1 MMQRL
6 SLICIVFSALSVQ
19 AQGMA
24 SMQPDEIVQATSDKL
39 MEVLKKDSE
48 RLRGNHQDRRRL
60 VDEILLPVIDFDA
73 FSKLIL
79 GHNWRKATPA
89 QRRRFIKEFK
99 GMLIRTYTKYLVD
112 YSGTQVKLIPNK
124 RETRRDPKRQ
134 IVFTEVS
141 QPGKPPLAVSYSFWL
156 NGGAWKAYNVSV
168 DGLSL
173 VHLFRTEFD
182 REINQTGLDA
192 LIDRLARTNTESNK
206 DTAGKSGLTP

>member
-1 MMQRL
+1 MQRL
-6 SLICIVFSALSVQ
+6 FMICLVLLFFSTRAHG
-19 AQGMA
+19 AA
-24 SMQPDEIVQATSDKL
+24 TMQPDEIVQETSEKL
-39 MEVLKKDSE
+39 LEILQKDNE
-48 RLRGNHQDRRRL
+48 RLRNSHQDMRRL

-89 QRRRFIKEFK
+89 QRRRFIQEFK

-112 YSGTQVKLIPNK
+112 YSGTQVTLLPKK
-124 RETRRDPKRQ
+124 GARKDPKRQ
-134 IVFTEVS
+134 LVFTEVS
-141 QPGKPPLAVSYSFWL
+141 QPGKPPLAVNYSFWF
-156 NGGAWKAYNVSV
+156 NNGAWKVYNVSV

-192 LIDRLARTNTESNK
+192 VIQRLAETNIESK
-206 DTAGKSGLTP
+206 QDQGGKLGAAP